1 MSPSALIRCSSH
13 VFLSQRSSSFIRA
26 LCGFPST
33 PKITHR
39 HGRVVSSSLQNEI
52 YYTCPYVFCIIFLR
66 ASLRLFSMWK
76 KGLESSGNCKLLLFR
91 GWTLN
96 DRLSPSHRTCRYSN
110 TLFVTFNNRI
120 YFRDHL
126 SPGGLVS
133 QPESVAIPV
142 QTQPSPSATISH
154 GSVSIDLLHPTL
166 SVDPEK
172 CINDAHVIS

>member
-1 MSPSALIRCSSH
+1 VSPSALIRCSSH
-13 VFLSQRSSSFIRA
+13 VFLSWRSSSFIRA

-33 PKITHR
+33 SKITHR

-52 YYTCPYVFCIIFLR
+52 YYTCPYVFCILFLR
-66 ASLRLFSMWK
+66 ASLRLFFMWE
-76 KGLESSGNCKLLLFR
+76 KGLESSGNCKLL

-133 QPESVAIPV
+133 QPEAIPV
-142 QTQPSPSATISH
+142 QTQPLPSATISH
-154 GSVSIDLLHPTL
+154 GSVSIDLLRPTL
-166 SVDPEK
+166 SLDPEK
-172 CINDAHVIS
+172 CINDAL